1 MSSDLIFIIGRQ
13 RSGTT
18 VFRDLLMRHGAMDCD
33 EIFHGDLANKFRF
46 FRYVR
51 ERLQDEPQLIHPEN
65 YAGLFRSYIQELRK
79 KSGGKKL
86 AMDVKYF
93 GLNLI
98 PSLSFLNLRM
108 DTRPFIINFMQN
120 NSAHVAHIVRRNKLR
135 IILSEEMAKTTGRWS
150 SGRVEHLVSDKP
162 KIVIDTDQIMGAIS
176 RLIKQDERVSGMLE
190 GVPGVARLNYHEMF
204 DEIGMFTPKVQ
215 DTAARFLNLSSVD
228 PKPGNLKMN
237 PEPLSEL
244 VENFVELRN
253 CIAATDHKWMLDDD
267 G

>member
-1 MSSDLIFIIGRQ
+1 LSSDLIFVVGRQ

-46 FRYVR
+46 FRYVK
-51 ERLQDEPQLIHPEN
+51 ERSQDEPQLVHPEN

-98 PSLSFLNLRM
+98 PARE
-108 DTRPFIINFMQN
+108 DVDGRRPFIINFMQK

-135 IILSEEMAKTTGRWS
+135 VILSEEMAKTTGRWS

-190 GVPGVARLNYHEMF
+190 SVPGVARLNYHEMF

-215 DTAARFLNLSSVD
+215 DTAARFLDLTSVD

-244 VENFVELRN
+244 VENFVDLSN
-253 CIAATDHKWMLDDD
+253 CIAASDHSWMLDDD

>member
-1 MSSDLIFIIGRQ
+1 MSSDLIFVVGRQ

-33 EIFHGDLANKFRF
+33 EIFHGDLVNKFRF
-46 FRYVR
+46 FRYVQ
-51 ERLQDEPQLIHPEN
+51 ERLQDEPQLVHPEN

-98 PSLSFLNLRM
+98 PAWEDVDNS
-108 DTRPFIINFMQN
+108 RPFIINFMQN
-120 NSAHVAHIVRRNKLR
+120 NNAHVAHIVRRNKLR
-135 IILSEEMAKTTGRWS
+135 ILVSEEMAKTTGRWS
-150 SGRVEHLVSDKP
+150 SGRVEHLVSEKP
-162 KIVIDTDQIMGAIS
+162 KIFIDTGQIMDAIS
-176 RLIKQDERVSGMLE
+176 RLIKQDEKVAGMLE
-190 GVPGVARLNYHEMF
+190 GVPGVTRLNYHEMF
-204 DEIGMFTPKVQ
+204 DEIGMFTSKVQ
-215 DTAARFLNLSSVD
+215 DTAARFLDLTSVD

-244 VENFVELRN
+244 VENFVDLSN
-253 CIAATDHKWMLDDD
+253 CIEASDHSWMLDDD

>member
-1 MSSDLIFIIGRQ
+1 MSSDLIFVVGRQ

-33 EIFHGDLANKFRF
+33 EILHGNLANEFRF
-46 FRYVR
+46 FRYVK
-51 ERLQDEPQLIHPEN
+51 ERLQDEPQLVHPEH
-65 YAGLFRSYIQELRK
+65 YAGLFRSYVQELRK

-98 PSLSFLNLRM
+98 PAWEDVNNS
-108 DTRPFIINFMQN
+108 RPFIINFMQN
-120 NSAHVAHIVRRNKLR
+120 NNAHVAHIVRRNKLR
-135 IILSEEMAKTTGRWS
+135 VIVSEEMAKKTGRWS

-162 KIVIDTDQIMGAIS
+162 KLVLDTGQIMHAIN
-176 RLIKQDERVSGMLE
+176 RLIQQDERVARMLDDI
-190 GVPGVARLNYHEMF
+190 PGLAKLNYHEMF
-204 DEIGMFTPKVQ
+204 DEDGMFTPKVQ
-215 DTAARFLNLSSVD
+215 DTAARFLDLRAVD

-244 VENFVELRN
+244 LENVDELIYCLAGSN
-253 CIAATDHKWMLDDD
+253 HQWMIHDDN